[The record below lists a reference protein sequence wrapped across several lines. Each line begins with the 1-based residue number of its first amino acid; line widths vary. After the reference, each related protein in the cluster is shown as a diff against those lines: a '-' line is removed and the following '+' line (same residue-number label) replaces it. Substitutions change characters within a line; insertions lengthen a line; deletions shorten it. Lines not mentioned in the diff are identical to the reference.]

1 MKLYGN
7 LTNRFIE
14 CKQEI
19 VPKVGMGATELS
31 WSDRNPYTIIEVIS
45 KNKIKVQEDKATHIG
60 EPLTQSWQI
69 TPDPKGKIET
79 LIQTKRGW
87 KILKGCTRFIIG
99 PREKYFDYEF

>member
-7 LTNRFIE
+7 LMNRFME

-19 VPKVGMGATELS
+19 IPEVGMGATELS
-31 WSDRNPYTIIEVIS
+31 YSDRNPYTIIEVIS
-45 KNKIKVQEDKATHIG
+45 KNKIIVQEDNAKLIG
-60 EPLTQSWQI
+60 EPYSQEWEI
-69 TPDPKGKIET
+69 TPNPKGKIET

-99 PREKYFDYEF
+99 HREKYFDYEF